1 MVDVRQTN
9 VQLLHDHVYTIPGSS
24 TLVSLK
30 SGDKFVLVKKI
41 SANWWAVRRSAD
53 DTEILFVPSSYAE
66 EFPAARIS
74 EGVGGIAGR
83 KDPPPKPPA
92 KPKSAFG
99 RREPPTEVNKP
110 VPKITDEARVE
121 LFNILTS
128 NPKNLLRMDKGY
140 PSGED
145 RITENNGNAE
155 NPSESCWRENST
167 NVARHKG
174 SMQSLDL
181 EFLDD
186 GEYHDKV

>member
-1 MVDVRQTN
+1 MVDIRQTK
-9 VQLLHDHVYTIPGSS
+9 VQLLHDYVYTIPGGK
-24 TLVSLK
+24 TLISLK
-30 SGDKFVLVKKI
+30 SGDKFILVKKI

-66 EFPAARIS
+66 EFAAAKIS
-74 EGVGGIAGR
+74 EGVGGITGK
-83 KDPPPKPPA
+83 KDHPPKPPA
-92 KPKSAFG
+92 KPKTAFG
-99 RREPPTEVNKP
+99 KREP
-110 VPKITDEARVE
+110 PKITDEARIE

-128 NPKNLLRMDKGY
+128 NPSDLLRMDKGN

-145 RITENNGNAE
+145 RITEKNGNVE
-155 NPSESCWRENST
+155 NLSENFMRENST
-167 NVARHKG
+167 SFARHKG